1 MGWEPLGL
9 AADVPP
15 SDGSSQSL
23 NVALITTLGTVIVA
37 LIVLA
42 GQWVGNRSARTSPS
56 PPDPTSHIGER
67 VAVTEVRTA
76 DQARTLDVLDR
87 HVDGIDDR
95 VDKLEWKL
103 DDLLA
108 WREEHRRNHG
118 PPS

>member
-1 MGWEPLGL
+1 VSG
-9 AADVPP
+9 
-15 SDGSSQSL
+15 QSL
-23 NVALITTLGTVIVA
+23 NVALISTLGTVVVA

-42 GQWVGNRSARTSPS
+42 GQWLNSRGPRTTAS
-56 PPDPTSHIGER
+56 PPEPAPHIGER

-76 DQARTLDVLDR
+76 DNARTLDVLDR

-108 WREEHRRNHG
+108 WRDEHRRSHG
-118 PPS
+118 Q